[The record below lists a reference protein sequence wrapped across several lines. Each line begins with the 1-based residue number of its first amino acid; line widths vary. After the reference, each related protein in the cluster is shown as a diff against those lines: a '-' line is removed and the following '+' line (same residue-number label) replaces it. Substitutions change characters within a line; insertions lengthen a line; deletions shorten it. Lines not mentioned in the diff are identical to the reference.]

1 MIHLNTNSRI
11 FKFKNG
17 NQLDYALF
25 EVDLND
31 IDSFRNDLG
40 EKRKLGYSLVIINAD
55 LMSSIMSNVLQSG
68 GVIHEIKVSDPT
80 VDEELTEE
88 IRMFVEGIRKN
99 PSHYEMYLDE
109 IRWLLNV
116 DSIFID
122 ELNFTV
128 KSEENKFISSKLFVN
143 GILSG
148 EANDYIFNKFIL
160 STLKEQ

>member
-25 EVDLND
+25 EVNLND

-55 LMSSIMSNVLQSG
+55 LMSSIMSNVLQSEG
-68 GVIHEIKVSDPT
+68 IIHEIKVSDPT
-80 VDEELTEE
+80 ADEELTEE
-88 IRMFVEGIRKN
+88 IRIFIEGIRKN
-99 PSHYEMYLDE
+99 PTQHET
-109 IRWLLNV
+109 LLGKIKWMLNS

-122 ELNFTV
+122 EINFTV
-128 KSEENKFISSKLFVN
+128 KSEDGKLVNSHFFVN
-143 GILSG
+143 GILNG
-148 EANDYIFNKFIL
+148 EDNDYIFHRFIL
-160 STLKEQ
+160 SALKK